1 MVVALTGCMGSGKS
15 TVGRALADML
25 GCRFIDL
32 DEAIVKKAGKTI
44 PEIFSSEGEAGFR
57 RIELKTLKAVLPE
70 SGTVVL
76 ALGGG
81 TLTVPEAAALIH
93 EKTCCIYLRASV
105 DTLAER
111 LAPEAEGRPLLKDGN
126 IRERIAALMDARGE
140 IYEKTAHAVIDTDG
154 MDPSDIAEE
163 LILSYL

>member
-70 SGTVVL
+70 SGTVV
-76 ALGGG
+76 
-81 TLTVPEAAALIH
+81 
-93 EKTCCIYLRASV
+93 RASV
-105 DTLAER
+105 DTLAGR
-111 LAPEAEGRPLLKDGN
+111 LAPEAEGRPLLKDGDV
-126 IRERIAALMDARGE
+126 RERISSLMDARGE

-163 LILSYL
+163 LILCYL